1 MINNLVNIMKI
12 IKIIPL
18 MFFLSNSILAQPNRI
33 QYNNQQL
40 FLSGAN
46 LAWVNFA
53 NDIGPGQTDFN
64 AFASK
69 MLDMHDH
76 GGNALRWWLHT
87 NGTNSPQFNASN
99 YVIGLGSGTISDLRA
114 VLDLAWE
121 REIGLKLCLW
131 SFDMLRSSN
140 SSTILARNKLLLN
153 DTAYTNSYINNC
165 LIPMVDSLR
174 GHPAIIAWEIF
185 NEPEGMSNEFGW
197 SDIQHV
203 PMSSIQRFIN
213 LCAGAIHR
221 TDTTALVTNGSWS
234 FQALTD
240 VQLIEKKISY
250 KSLNNSE
257 KELTTDAIN
266 LKYGFNL
273 STDEVINHLEKL
285 SMLANFNYYTDDRL
299 ISAGGDPDGILD
311 FYSVHY
317 YVHLGTSYS
326 PFLRSSNVWNL
337 DKPIVVAEF
346 AMSQNNGVP
355 KDQLFNR
362 LYQTGYAGSLPWS
375 WTDINLSTHA
385 DMLAGM
391 QYMRDHYKS
400 DVDVNGISGEW
411 PTITITSPDTNAV
424 FQDTA
429 TVEIVAEASD
439 NDGQVILVEF
449 FVNEGVKI
457 GERDTLPYSI
467 QWTNIF
473 PNSYTIYAVAK
484 DDSGNQRTSN
494 RVPIKVG
501 TPQMV
506 HLEAEQAARQ
516 GTGMSI
522 KSDPLASKGYF
533 VDIATQSG
541 TITWTIPN
549 VPQAGTYDI
558 AFGFRLFY
566 DTPKEQYINVNG
578 ARVDTI
584 RFEGSTVTWQEK
596 GTTVSLNQGLNTIQ
610 MVLFWGWM
618 YLDYMAVP
626 STITDVEEIKNVPS
640 DYSLAQNYPNP
651 FNPVTNI
658 VYTLPTSQKVL
669 LKIYDVLGSEI
680 KILVNEEQSAG
691 PHNISFDASKLS
703 SGVYYYRLEAG
714 NYSQVHKMVY
724 LK

>member
-1 MINNLVNIMKI
+1 MKI
-12 IKIIPL
+12 FKIFPL
-18 MFFLSNSILAQPNRI
+18 VFLLSYSVISQTSRIL
-33 QYNNQQL
+33 YNDQQI

-64 AFASK
+64 AFANT

-99 YVIGLGSGTISDLRA
+99 FVIGPGSGAISDLRA
-114 VLDLAWE
+114 ILDLAWE

-140 SSTILARNKLLLN
+140 NSTIIARNKLLLN

-165 LIPMVDSLR
+165 LIPMVDSLKD
-174 GHPAIIAWEIF
+174 HPGIIAWEIF

-221 TDTTALVTNGSWS
+221 TDTTALITNGSWS

-240 VQLIEKKISY
+240 VQLVGKKISY
-250 KSLNNSE
+250 NSLSESE
-257 KELTTDAIN
+257 KELITDAIN
-266 LKYGFNL
+266 LKYRFNY
-273 STDEVINHLEKL
+273 SIDEVINHFEKL
-285 SMLANFNYYTDDRL
+285 STLANFNYYTDDRL
-299 ISAGGDPDGILD
+299 ISAGGDADGVLD

-326 PFLRSSNVWNL
+326 PFLRSANVWNL

-375 WTDINLSTHA
+375 WTDINLSSHT

-391 QYMRDHYKS
+391 QYMWDHYKS

-424 FQDTA
+424 FPDSA
-429 TVEIVAEASD
+429 TVEIIAEASD

-473 PNSYTIYAVAK
+473 PNSYTIYAVAN

-506 HLEAEQAARQ
+506 HLEAEQATRQ
-516 GTGMSI
+516 GSGMSI
-522 KSDPLASKGYF
+522 KSDPLASRGYF

-558 AFGFRLFY
+558 VFGFRLFY

-578 ARVDTI
+578 VRADTI
-584 RFEGSTVTWQEK
+584 RFEGSTLTWLEK
-596 GTTVSLNQGLNTIQ
+596 GTTVNLNQGANTIQ
-610 MVLFWGWM
+610 MELFWGWM
-618 YLDYMAVP
+618 YLDYLAVP
-626 STITDVEEIKNVPS
+626 SIITDVEEIKNLPS
-640 DYSLAQNYPNP
+640 EYSLAQNYPNP

-658 VYTLPTSQKVL
+658 VYTLPTAEKVL
-669 LKIYDVLGSEI
+669 LRIYDVLGREI
-680 KILVNEEQSAG
+680 KILVNEEQTAG
-691 PHNISFDASKLS
+691 SHNISFDASTLS

-714 NYSQVHKMVY
+714 RYSQVQKMVY

>member
-1 MINNLVNIMKI
+1 MKI
-12 IKIIPL
+12 FKI
-18 MFFLSNSILAQPNRI
+18 FLLVFLISYSVISQTNRI
-33 QYNNQQL
+33 LYNDQQI

-53 NDIGPGQTDFN
+53 NDIGPGQTDYN
-64 AFASK
+64 AFANT

-99 YVIGLGSGTISDLRA
+99 FVIGTGSGTISDLRTI
-114 VLDLAWE
+114 LDLAWE

-140 SSTILARNKLLLN
+140 NSTIIARNKLLLN

-165 LIPMVDSLR
+165 LIPMVDSLKD
-174 GHPAIIAWEIF
+174 HPGIIAWEIF

-240 VQLIEKKISY
+240 VQLVGKKISY
-250 KSLNNSE
+250 NSLSISE
-257 KELTTDAIN
+257 KELITDAIN

-273 STDEVINHLEKL
+273 STDEVINHLERL

-299 ISAGGDPDGILD
+299 ISAGGDIDGILD

-317 YVHLGTSYS
+317 YVHLGTTYS
-326 PFLRSSNVWNL
+326 PFLRSASVWNL
-337 DKPIVVAEF
+337 NKPIVVAEF

-375 WTDINLSTHA
+375 WTDINLSSHA

-391 QYMRDHYKS
+391 QYMWDHYKS

-411 PTITITSPDTNAV
+411 PTITITSPDTNAI
-424 FQDTA
+424 FPDTA
-429 TVEIVAEASD
+429 SVEIIVEASD
-439 NDGQVILVEF
+439 NDGQIILIEF
-449 FVNEGVKI
+449 LVNEGIKI
-457 GERDTLPYSI
+457 GERDTMPYSI
-467 QWTNIF
+467 QWKNIS
-473 PNSYTIYAVAK
+473 PNTYTIYAIAT

-494 RVPIKVG
+494 RVPIRVG
-501 TPQMV
+501 TPTMV
-506 HLEAEQAARQ
+506 HLEAEAASRQ

-541 TITWTIPN
+541 KITWTIPN
-549 VPQAGTYDI
+549 VPQAGAYDI

-584 RFEGSTVTWQEK
+584 RFEGSTITWLEK
-596 GTTVSLNQGLNTIQ
+596 GTTVNLNQGSNTIQ
-610 MVLFWGWM
+610 MELYWGWI
-618 YLDYMAVP
+618 YLDYLAVP

-658 VYTLPTSQKVL
+658 AYTLPTSEKVL
-669 LKIYDVLGSEI
+669 LKIYDALGREI
-680 KILVNEEQSAG
+680 KVLVNEEQTAG
-691 PHNISFDASKLS
+691 SHNISFDASKLS

>member
-1 MINNLVNIMKI
+1 MKI
-12 IKIIPL
+12 FKIFPL
-18 MFFLSNSILAQPNRI
+18 VFLLSYSVISQTSRIL
-33 QYNNQQL
+33 YNDQQI

-64 AFASK
+64 AFANT

-99 YVIGLGSGTISDLRA
+99 FVIGLGSGAISDLRA
-114 VLDLAWE
+114 ILDLAWE

-140 SSTILARNKLLLN
+140 STTVIARNKLLLN
-153 DTAYTNSYINNC
+153 DTTYTNSYINNC
-165 LIPMVDSLR
+165 LIPMVDSLK

-234 FQALTD
+234 FQVLTD
-240 VQLIEKKISY
+240 VQLVGKKISY
-250 KSLNNSE
+250 NSLSESE
-257 KELTTDAIN
+257 KELITDAIN

-273 STDEVINHLEKL
+273 STDEVINHFEKL
-285 SMLANFNYYTDDRL
+285 STLANFNYYTDDRL

-317 YVHLGTSYS
+317 YIHLGTAYS
-326 PFLRSSNVWNL
+326 PFLRSASVWNL
-337 DKPIVVAEF
+337 NKPIVVAEF

-375 WTDINLSTHA
+375 WTDINLSSHD

-391 QYMRDHYKS
+391 QYMWDHYRG
-400 DVDVNGISGEW
+400 DVDVLGISGEW
-411 PTITITSPDTNAV
+411 PTITIASPDTNAV
-424 FQDTA
+424 FPDSA
-429 TVEIVAEASD
+429 TVEIITEVSD
-439 NDGQVILVEF
+439 NDGQIALVEF
-449 FVNEGVKI
+449 FVNDGVKI
-457 GERDTLPYSI
+457 GERDTMPYSFE
-467 QWTNIF
+467 WKNIT
-473 PNSYTIYAVAK
+473 PNNYVLYAIAT
-484 DDSGNQRTSN
+484 DDKGNQRTSN
-494 RVPIKVG
+494 RVSIRVG
-501 TPQMV
+501 TPAMV
-506 HLEAEQAARQ
+506 RLEAESANRQ
-516 GTGMSI
+516 GSGMSI

-541 TITWTIPN
+541 KITWTIPN
-549 VPQAGTYDI
+549 VPLAGTYDI
-558 AFGFRLFY
+558 VFGFRLFY

-584 RFEGSTVTWQEK
+584 RFEGSTITWLEK
-596 GTTVSLNQGLNTIQ
+596 GTTVNLNQGSNTIQ
-610 MVLFWGWM
+610 MELYWGWM
-618 YLDYMAVP
+618 YLDYLAVP

-640 DYSLAQNYPNP
+640 DYYLAQNYPNP

-658 VYTLPTSQKVL
+658 VYTLPAAEKVL
-669 LKIYDVLGSEI
+669 LKVYDVLGREI
-680 KILVNEEQSAG
+680 KILINEEQTAG
-691 PHNISFDASKLS
+691 LHSISFDASKLS